1 MKCPS
6 TLPLGSNRKVV
17 METNAVAEFVRH
29 RKSPSSERF
38 LGLFSQSPPEGVLD
52 GGDLEEHDIF
62 WGGRDFSQP
71 ARRDPRSLAGS
82 KGFSLSSGFR
92 RTETFG
98 ILAALAEDGKER
110 GLGRRDTPVLSRK
123 ASIPAIPK
131 PLAPVEYSQ
140 SVPVGKFHQSTPLDV
155 PAGQRRNAAAI
166 DGADDGD
173 SDEEML
179 PPHEI
184 VARGSARSPWTTF
197 SVLEGKGRTL
207 KGRDLRQVRN
217 AVWRRTGFLD

>member
-1 MKCPS
+1 
-6 TLPLGSNRKVV
+6 
-17 METNAVAEFVRH
+17 METNAAADSVRH

-38 LGLFSQSPPEGVLD
+38 LGLFSQSPPEGVVD
-52 GGDLEEHDIF
+52 GGDLDEHDIF

-71 ARRDPRSLAGS
+71 PRRDPRTSAGS
-82 KGFSLSSGFR
+82 KGFSQSAGFR
-92 RTETFG
+92 RPETFG
-98 ILAALAEDGKER
+98 ILAALGEDDKER

-123 ASIPAIPK
+123 SSIPATTSPPSAFRMIPAIPK
-131 PLAPVEYSQ
+131 PLAPVDYSQ
-140 SVPVGKFHQSTPLDV
+140 SVPVGKFHQSAPVDV
-155 PAGQRRNAAAI
+155 PAGQRRNATTTDAV
-166 DGADDGD
+166 DDGD

>member
-1 MKCPS
+1 
-6 TLPLGSNRKVV
+6 
-17 METNAVAEFVRH
+17 METNAAAESVRH
-29 RKSPSSERF
+29 RKASSSERF
-38 LGLFSQSPPEGVLD
+38 LGLLSQSSLEGVLD
-52 GGDLEEHDIF
+52 GGDLDEHDIF

-71 ARRDPRSLAGS
+71 PRRDPRSSSGS
-82 KGFSLSSGFR
+82 KGFSPSAGFR
-92 RTETFG
+92 QPETFG

-110 GLGRRDTPVLSRK
+110 NVGRRDTPVLSRK
-123 ASIPAIPK
+123 ASIPATTSPPSASRMIPAIPK
-131 PLAPVEYSQ
+131 PLVPVEYSQ
-140 SVPVGKFHQSTPLDV
+140 SVPVGNFHQSAPVAV
-155 PAGQRRNAAAI
+155 PAGHRRNATASG
-166 DGADDGD
+166 GADDGD

-184 VARGSARSPWTTF
+184 VARGSARSPWSTF